1 MMEVNQRTTDLAT
14 KKKRKENS
22 RHDRDLMELMMLTE
36 LIKAWQRFDG
46 IDDVDR
52 VNQGMTDS
60 DGIEDADGGI
70 WNNMM
75 GR

>member
-70 WNNMM
+70 WNNMI